1 MRIIEPCCATK
12 QFMFL
17 RDAIGNKA
25 KTQFKGFGDLSLT
38 ELLPALLTRY
48 SETTMMIVAP
58 SIPDQAADIIYT
70 WLSRT
75 WARMDGKGRLNVLSK
90 LTIIADLSEEASPA
104 VNLWL
109 TNNPFPDRLV
119 LVNKAQ
125 DDTALLLPDIAIT
138 GPLNFRYDKEF
149 VCDVTAIPEE
159 VSALWKTYSKLSKKR
174 STEKKKTTATA
185 TEKEVEN
192 AAVPA
197 DTKDVASSSSA
208 AVESDDTTTLPS
220 DSSTQQTPSED
231 SL

>member
-17 RDAIGNKA
+17 RDAIKNKA

-75 WARMDGKGRLNVLSK
+75 WARMDGNGRLNVLSN
-90 LTIIADLSEEASPA
+90 LTIIADLSEEASPT
-104 VNLWL
+104 VNMWL

-138 GPLNFRYDKEF
+138 GPLNMRYDKEF
-149 VCDVTAIPEE
+149 VCDVTTIPEE
-159 VSALWKTYSKLSKKR
+159 VSDLLNVYSKLAKKR
-174 STEKKKTTATA
+174 TTRKKTTETVS
-185 TEKEVEN
+185 EKETEN
-192 AAVPA
+192 ASVSA
-197 DTKDVASSSSA
+197 DAKDVAASSST
-208 AVESDDTTTLPS
+208 VETTTPTS
-220 DSSTQQTPSED
+220 DSSTQQTQSED